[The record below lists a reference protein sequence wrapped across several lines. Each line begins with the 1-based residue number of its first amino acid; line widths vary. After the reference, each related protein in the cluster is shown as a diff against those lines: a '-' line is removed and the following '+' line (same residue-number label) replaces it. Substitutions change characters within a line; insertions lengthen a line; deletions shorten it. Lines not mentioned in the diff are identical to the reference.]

1 MLRFK
6 YEMNMMKKKNKKK
19 IESEWRKRG
28 KKFNYGLRYPQQIL
42 LISLRE

>member
-19 IESEWRKRG
+19 MKASRGSEEK
-28 KKFNYGLRYPQQIL
+28 I
-42 LISLRE
+42 